1 MCYLAVCAF
10 YHRLYRTGLNQ
21 RWTEIIQSRSLDCVL
36 PKTTPILNQPK
47 PFTSHSSAAED
58 VCSSKMN
65 LSRPLSSKLIAK

>member
-1 MCYLAVCAF
+1 MGDKVAF
-10 YHRLYRTGLNQ
+10 PTTDSRNQ
-21 RWTEIIQSRSLDCVL
+21 QKSLWTEIIQSRSLDCVL
-36 PKTTPILNQPK
+36 TKTTPILNQPK